1 MGTLQNMGTLRFAHP
16 TNVPIHGGMMSGR
29 YKAYAEYKDSGVEW
43 LGVIPTHWIV
53 SKIKFIAPYQVGWT
67 PPTKDDANFEG
78 ENLWANI
85 SDLRGKVIFDTA
97 KKISDEAAKAA
108 SMDITPMG
116 SLLYSFK
123 LSVGAVSFAGKDMYT
138 NEAIASFL
146 EGATLPLS
154 YLYYVL
160 PKFVIE
166 NASTNIY
173 GARILN
179 QELIS
184 NAMMLAPTSLEAEK
198 IANFLD
204 HETAKIDALIDKQQ
218 QLIKLLKEKRQAV
231 ISHAVTKGLNPATP
245 MRDSGVE
252 WLGEV
257 PAHWSAG
264 RLAYQIDLLV
274 DGTHHSPESYPEGDY
289 LYITAKNIKEHGFDF
304 SNISYIS
311 SSDHDEI
318 YSRCSVRK
326 DDVLYIK
333 DGATAGI
340 AMVNDREEE
349 FSLLSS
355 VALIRPR
362 KNILRPK
369 YLKHHLNASVFKDE
383 MLNRL
388 SGGAMTRF
396 TIDGI
401 SRFNILI
408 PPIEE
413 QDEIVELI
421 EAKTS
426 QMDILIEKAEKAI
439 NFMQER
445 RTALISAAVTGKI
458 DVRNWQAPASFRNH
472 KEAAA

>member
-231 ISHAVTKGLNPATP
+231 ISHAVTKGLNPAAS

-252 WLGEV
+252 WLGVV
-257 PAHWSAG
+257 PAHWTLLPLKRAIELQRGHDLPSDLRVEGEYPIVSSGGVISSHNELKAKSPGIVTG
-264 RLAYQIDLLV
+264 RY
-274 DGTHHSPESYPEGDY
+274 GTIGEFYLIEQDY
-289 LYITAKNIKEHGFDF
+289 WPLNTSLYSVNTYKNIVKYLWYMLQSMKHLFVVNSMKSAVPGVDR
-304 SNISYIS
+304 NDLHPQLIALP
-311 SSDHDEI
+311 SDLREQQEI
-318 YSRCSVRK
+318 IRFLDQQLEK
-326 DDVLYIK
+326 I
-333 DGATAGI
+333 
-340 AMVNDREEE
+340 
-349 FSLLSS
+349 
-355 VALIRPR
+355 ALIE
-362 KNILRPK
+362 
-369 YLKHHLNASVFKDE
+369 S
-383 MLNRL
+383 
-388 SGGAMTRF
+388 
-396 TIDGI
+396 
-401 SRFNILI
+401 
-408 PPIEE
+408 
-413 QDEIVELI
+413 
-421 EAKTS
+421 
-426 QMDILIEKAEKAI
+426 KAI
-439 NFMQER
+439 NAIGLMQER

-472 KEAAA
+472 QEAAA